1 MKVAIIGAG
10 GVGSAAARFIAK
22 AGHETHVYEQF
33 RVGHD
38 KGSSHGTSRI
48 IRKSYPDPYYTA
60 LMNETYPL
68 WFELEREAKET
79 LHVQTG
85 ILIFGKP
92 SSEWLIRTRESLRTN
107 EVPFEELSAKEV
119 AKRFGGFHLEDEEVA
134 IFQPE
139 AGVLKAD
146 KIIEMNLRLAHGY
159 GAKIFEETEAEIPP
173 DGSVLT
179 KKGKESYDAITIC
192 AGAWIKKFAP
202 LNVEVRLQH
211 FAYFDAPIAKRIP
224 VWVEAGPDHFYGFPD
239 YGRGFKIGL
248 HRYGPVFDPSIPER
262 NVDQHTLSEIQKCA
276 RFRLGATS
284 TPNVVQKD
292 AYTCL
297 YTVAPNED
305 FQIGRLPCQ
314 VPTYFVSACSG
325 HGFKFAIWFGK
336 LLLDFVEGKKKPEDF
351 PRFFVPK

>member
-22 AGHETHVYEQF
+22 AGHETHIYEQF
-33 RVGHD
+33 RIGHD

-68 WFELEREAKET
+68 WFELEQEAKET

-85 ILIFGKP
+85 ILVFGKP
-92 SSEWLIRTRESLRTN
+92 TSQWLILTRESLRTN
-107 EVPFEELSAKEV
+107 DVAFEELSAKEV
-119 AKRFGGFHLEDEEVA
+119 AERFGGFHLDEDEIA

-146 KIIEMNLRLAHGY
+146 KIIETNLRLAQEY
-159 GAKIFEETEAEIPP
+159 GAKIMEETEANLSS
-173 DGSVLT
+173 DGSIQT
-179 KKGKESYDAITIC
+179 KDFEQSYDAIAIC
-192 AGAWIKKFAP
+192 AGAWIRKFAS
-202 LNVEVRLQH
+202 LDVEVRLQH

-224 VWVEAGPDHFYGFPD
+224 VWVEASTEHFYGFPD
-239 YGRGFKIGL
+239 YGRGFKIGI
-248 HRYGPVFDPSIPER
+248 HRYGALFDPNVCDR
-262 NVDQHTLSEIQKCA
+262 KVDQATLAEIAECA
-276 RFRLGATS
+276 RFRLKAS
-284 TPNVVQKD
+284 PTPKEI
-292 AYTCL
+292 YTCL

-305 FQIGRLPCQ
+305 FRIGRLPNK

-325 HGFKFAIWFGK
+325 HGFKFTIWFGK
-336 LLLDFVEGKKKPEDF
+336 LLLDFVEGRKKPEDF
-351 PRFFVPK
+351 PRFFVSLRDI